1 MRVILKKGKQKELI
15 LLAKGEYSWS
25 FLSKILKINEN
36 YLRNDVKN

>member
-25 FLSKILKINEN
+25 FLLKF
-36 YLRNDVKN
+36 